1 MITIIKNIF
10 IYISIFIFIFI
21 PTIDASNENIDPFLK
36 QYQAHNKQ
44 VDKINHSFLTEI
56 DNEVYFFP
64 NDLNIVS
71 LGDSLTQGVGDE
83 SDNEGYVGL
92 LEADLDNNLII
103 ENYGIAGY
111 RSDQLLELLD
121 DPNVV
126 ASLTKADIV
135 LITIG
140 ANDMLKVF
148 KRDFSNLKTQAFL
161 TELKQFENRLKDI
174 FTTIHQANANSNIYL
189 IGFYDPFSTYFPE
202 IDELS
207 YIYNEWTDKSKIVA
221 DSFDYTHFIPTNEL
235 FKEDIKPFLADDNFH
250 PNHAGYQKIS
260 SQIINYIKLGTGDAY
275 ERD

>member
-1 MITIIKNIF
+1 MKNIF
-10 IYISIFIFIFI
+10 IYLSIFIFIFI
-21 PTIDASNENIDPFLK
+21 PTIDASNEKIDPFLK
-36 QYQAHNKQ
+36 QHEALNKQ
-44 VDKINHSFLTEI
+44 INKINHSFITEI

-64 NDLNIVS
+64 NDLNIVA

-83 SDNEGYVGL
+83 SANEGYVGL
-92 LEADLDNNLII
+92 LEADLDNKVVI

-111 RSDQLLELLD
+111 RSDQLLELLNE
-121 DPNVV
+121 PNVV

-148 KRDFSNLKTQAFL
+148 KRDFTNLKTEPFL
-161 TELKQFENRLKDI
+161 TELEQFENRLKDI

-202 IDELS
+202 IEELS
-207 YIYNEWTDKSKIVA
+207 YIYTQWTDKSKVVT
-221 DSFDYTHFIPTNEL
+221 DSFDYTYFIPTNDL

-250 PNHAGYQKIS
+250 PNQAGYQKIS
-260 SQIINYIKLGTGDAY
+260 SQIINYIKTGIGDAY
-275 ERD
+275 DRD